1 MLPVRM
7 KLQLFA
13 FVLLSGGVAANL
25 FLLQPGR
32 GHTTA
37 RAPQSAGDSLFAS
50 IADPSIGDT
59 GSIGRQSG
67 IKVPPLGSSAN
78 ISAGTLAAADIPQ
91 DIREVTRA
99 VQRELRI
106 RGYETGAADGV
117 PSQMTQAAIMGFEFD
132 HQLPLTGRPSQ
143 ELLKSILLGGD
154 SGTGKGTAQPSQSA
168 EAEAVIRSVQ
178 TSLARLGYKP
188 GRITGRLSSDTA
200 RAIREFEVD
209 QALPESGRVSGPLV
223 ARLARLTD
231 EGAVAGPAEGKLASG
246 R

>member
-1 MLPVRM
+1 MLPVQM

-32 GHTTA
+32 GHAVA
-37 RAPQSAGDSLFAS
+37 RAPAGDSLFA
-50 IADPSIGDT
+50 AVTDPSIGDT
-59 GSIGRQSG
+59 GSIGRESG
-67 IKVPPLGSSAN
+67 IKVPPLGSETAAKGSGA
-78 ISAGTLAAADIPQ
+78 TLAADIPQ

-117 PSQMTQAAIMGFEFD
+117 PGLMTQAAIMGFEFD
-132 HQLPLTGRPSQ
+132 HKLPLTGRPSQ
-143 ELLKSILLGGD
+143 ELLKSILLGGH
-154 SGTGKGTAQPSQSA
+154 SGPAKSGAGRRHSA
-168 EAEAVIRSVQ
+168 EVEAVIRSVQ
-178 TSLARLGYKP
+178 TSLTRLGYKP
-188 GRITGRLSSDTA
+188 GRITGQLSADTA

-209 QALPESGRVSGPLV
+209 QALPASGRVSGPLV

-231 EGAVAGPAEGKLASG
+231 EGQVEGQVASG